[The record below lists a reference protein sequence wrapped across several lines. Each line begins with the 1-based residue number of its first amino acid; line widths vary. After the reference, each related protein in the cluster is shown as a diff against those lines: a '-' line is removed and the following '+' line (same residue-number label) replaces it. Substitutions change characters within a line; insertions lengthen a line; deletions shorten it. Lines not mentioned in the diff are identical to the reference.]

1 MDMGSID
8 QISHTLGRLES
19 KVDALMESHTEVS
32 QKLERNSERLKE
44 IEGYKSYL
52 MGVVAVITLF
62 VSTSFD
68 FIKHK
73 IIGGL

>member
-1 MDMGSID
+1 MGSID